1 MATPETGLTPTQLET
16 LTAPTPESDI
26 LTRSGGSYEMSY
38 VTGEYVKRT
47 LLETFGGDHTL
58 KVLSI
63 NVHETNLILH
73 LSLEYP
79 IYQHAK
85 NGSLLLDRLGHIEEF
100 GSASLARN
108 DYGQAIKAA
117 FTDAL
122 KRAGTHLGIALDLYH
137 KSQEEM
143 ETKKSSSKP
152 AWAQVASK
160 QVDSTPEASVTD
172 APSDLPPATFSTFTT
187 ADSASAGQKGF
198 IMKLCSDAG
207 NMGDAA
213 WLAKVT
219 GFPLEKLGKCVGK
232 KGPNG
237 QFAAD
242 VLPIS
247 KADAK
252 VIIDTLKGLN
262 GE

>member
-1 MATPETGLTPTQLET
+1 MATPQTGLTPTQLET
-16 LTAPTPESDI
+16 LTAPTPDSDI
-26 LTRSGGSYEMSY
+26 LTRSGGSYDMSY

-73 LSLEYP
+73 LALEYP
-79 IYQHAK
+79 IYEHAK

-100 GSASLARN
+100 GSANLARN

-122 KRAGTHLGIALDLYH
+122 KRAGTHLGVALDLYH
-137 KSQEEM
+137 KSQDEM
-143 ETKKSSSKP
+143 DSKKSASSSKP
-152 AWAQVASK
+152 AWVQAAETVSPVGGA
-160 QVDSTPEASVTD
+160 TPSAT
-172 APSDLPPATFSTFTT
+172 PSATATSFS
-187 ADSASAGQKGF
+187 DSASAGQKGF

-207 NMGDAA
+207 KMGDAG

-219 GFPLEKLGKCVGK
+219 GFPIEKLGKPVGK
-232 KGPNG
+232 KGTDG

-247 KADAK
+247 KMDAK
-252 VIIDTLKGLN
+252 AIIDTLKDLGS
-262 GE
+262 E